1 MKNFKKVV
9 AAAAAVAMTMSIGVS
24 AFAEA
29 TATAS
34 YADGKVNVKGVTM
47 DNDKQYTVI
56 VIAAD
61 KANKTLDAA
70 DLYYINQGKNDEA
83 FWKSGLGVK
92 EDLKA
97 GNYIARI
104 GGEDL
109 AQVIE
114 IPFTVG
120 ATGEIHMYGDVD
132 DNGKIQT
139 ADALQILYYINESE
153 DFLYWDEFDEDDA
166 SFFAWKAMDIKDPFD
181 EDTTESVE
189 DITINTGD
197 ALEILY
203 YINEAD
209 ESILW
214 DIEDEAGSLEF
225 TK

>member
-61 KANKTLDAA
+61 KANKTLEAA
-70 DLYYINQGKNDEA
+70 DLYYINQGDNKQA
-83 FWKSGLGVK
+83 FWTNGLGVK

-109 AQVIE
+109 AEVIE

-120 ATGEIHMYGDVD
+120 AAGETILLGDTNLDNFVNISDVNPIIQHILEATILTG
-132 DNGKIQT
+132 KAAKA
-139 ADALQILYYINESE
+139 ADTNK
-153 DFLYWDEFDEDDA
+153 DEFINISDVNPIIQHILGAEA
-166 SFFAWKAMDIKDPFD
+166 LG
-181 EDTTESVE
+181 TVE
-189 DITINTGD
+189 YV
-197 ALEILY
+197 AQ
-203 YINEAD
+203 
-209 ESILW
+209 
-214 DIEDEAGSLEF
+214 
-225 TK
+225 